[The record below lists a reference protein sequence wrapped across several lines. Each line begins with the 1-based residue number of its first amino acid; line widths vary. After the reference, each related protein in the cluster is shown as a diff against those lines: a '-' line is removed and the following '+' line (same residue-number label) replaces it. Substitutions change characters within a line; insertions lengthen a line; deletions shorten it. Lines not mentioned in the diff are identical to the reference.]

1 MNNDETPAA
10 LDAPH
15 DDVDNGELWLPDGTL
30 FNDEAAER
38 YGDIIL
44 ERARVQLENERL
56 THH

>member
-1 MNNDETPAA
+1 MNENNTSASSATPQDDLENDQ
-10 LDAPH
+10 
-15 DDVDNGELWLPDGTL
+15 LWLPDGTL

>member
-1 MNNDETPAA
+1 MNDNKQPAA
-10 LDAPH
+10 DPASQN
-15 DDVDNGELWLPDGTL
+15 DGDGEELWLPNGTL

-44 ERARVQLENERL
+44 ERARIQLEHERL